1 MKLSDK
7 SFFCLIHWSTTST
20 CLVRLRPSIG
30 WSERV
35 AHDRDTPEQDNIDER
50 VDELR
55 TAFNQTRQSSID
67 EELFDVTQV
76 LKR

>member
-1 MKLSDK
+1 MTES
-7 SFFCLIHWSTTST
+7 
-20 CLVRLRPSIG
+20 
-30 WSERV
+30 
-35 AHDRDTPEQDNIDER
+35 TPEQDNIDER